1 MPRYSNVLVVSVI
14 LMLAGCATVPGQE
27 MADARTELRA
37 AEAANAARYAPA
49 QLAAARRHLAE
60 AESRLELGDYAQA
73 RRNAERARMDA
84 ISARIQ
90 AQQAQRNAGQHDGSA
105 PRH

>member
-1 MPRYSNVLVVSVI
+1 MRYLNILVVGVI
-14 LMLAGCATVPGQE
+14 LLLAGCAAVPSQE

-49 QLAAARRHLAE
+49 QLAAARRRLAD
-60 AESRLELGDYAQA
+60 AESRLELGDYAEA

-84 ISARIQ
+84 IDARIQ
-90 AQQAQRNAGQHDGSA
+90 AQQKAQRNAGQGDAGA
-105 PRH
+105 PGR